1 MKELKV
7 FFTKT
12 PTGGIFLALILVCT
26 LFSSMTSRFLTPTN
40 ISVILNQVSVNAIL
54 AFGVTFVIIA
64 GGIDLSLGSLVAV
77 CGVVVALLSQNNEYS
92 LWLAII
98 GTLIAGIALGALNG
112 IIVVLTKVPPFIVT
126 LGTMTIGRGVALILS
141 KGRPISELNES
152 LNFLGNGDLFGIP
165 IPILFLVLSYATCH
179 ILLTKTI
186 FGRYVKAIG
195 GNEMASY
202 VAGVRVN
209 RIKLYVY
216 MISGLFAA
224 LAGILLTARINTGQ
238 PNAGLGFELDAI
250 AAVIIGGTSTRG
262 GKGTITGTLLGVLFI
277 GVINNG
283 LDLINVSA
291 YWQQVIMGGIIIL
304 AVVLDGL
311 YQKLKMN
318 I

>member
-1 MKELKV
+1 MKELKA

-12 PTGGIFLALILVCT
+12 PTGGIFLALILVCA

-112 IIVVLTKVPPFIVT
+112 FIVVLTKVPPFIVT

-141 KGRPISELNES
+141 NGRPISDLNES
-152 LNFLGNGDLFGIP
+152 LNFLGNGDLLGIP

>member
-1 MKELKV
+1 MKELKS
-7 FFTKT
+7 FFTKS
-12 PTGGIFLALILVCT
+12 PTGGIFLALILVCA

-92 LWLAII
+92 LWLAIM
-98 GTLIAGIALGALNG
+98 GTLVAGLALGALNG

-141 KGRPISELNES
+141 KGRPISDLNES
-152 LNFLGNGDLFGIP
+152 LNFLGNGDLLGIP

-238 PNAGLGFELDAI
+238 PNAGFGFELDAI

>member
-1 MKELKV
+1 MKELKS

-12 PTGGIFLALILVCT
+12 PTGGIFLALILVCA

-112 IIVVLTKVPPFIVT
+112 FIVVLTKVPPFIVT

-141 KGRPISELNES
+141 KGRPISDLNES

-165 IPILFLVLSYATCH
+165 IPILFLVLSFATCH

>member
-1 MKELKV
+1 MKELKA
-7 FFTKT
+7 FFTKS
-12 PTGGIFLALILVCT
+12 PTGGIFLALILVCV

-77 CGVVVALLSQNNEYS
+77 CGVVVALLSQNNEYA
-92 LWLAII
+92 LWLAIF
-98 GTLIAGIALGALNG
+98 GTLLAGIALGALNG

-141 KGRPISELNES
+141 KGRPISDLNES
-152 LNFLGNGDLFGIP
+152 LNFLGNGDLLGVP
-165 IPILFLVLSYATCH
+165 IPIIFLVLSFATCH
-179 ILLTKTI
+179 VLLTKTI

-195 GNEMASY
+195 GNEMASF

-250 AAVIIGGTSTRG
+250 AAVIIGGTSNRG

>member
-1 MKELKV
+1 MKELKE

-12 PTGGIFLALILVCT
+12 PTGGIFLALILVCA

-141 KGRPISELNES
+141 KGRPISDLNES
-152 LNFLGNGDLFGIP
+152 LNFLGNGDLFGIT

>member
-1 MKELKV
+1 MKELKA

-12 PTGGIFLALILVCT
+12 PTGGIFLALILVCA
-26 LFSSMTSRFLTPTN
+26 LFSSMTSRFLTTTN

-92 LWLAII
+92 LWIAVI
-98 GTLIAGIALGALNG
+98 GTLLAGLTLGALNG

-141 KGRPISELNES
+141 KGRPISDLNES
-152 LNFLGNGDLFGIP
+152 LNFLGSENLFGIP

-195 GNEMASY
+195 GNEMASF

>member
-1 MKELKV
+1 MKELKA

-12 PTGGIFLALILVCT
+12 PTGGIFLALILVCA
-26 LFSSMTSRFLTPTN
+26 LFSSMTSRFLTTTN
-40 ISVILNQVSVNAIL
+40 LSVILNQVSVNAIL

-92 LWLAII
+92 LWIAII
-98 GTLIAGIALGALNG
+98 GTLVAGLALGALNG

-126 LGTMTIGRGVALILS
+126 LGTMTIGRGMALILS
-141 KGRPISELNES
+141 KGRPISDL
-152 LNFLGNGDLFGIP
+152 NGDLFGIP
-165 IPILFLVLSYATCH
+165 IPILFLVLSYGTCH
-179 ILLTKTI
+179 LLLTKTV

>member
-7 FFTKT
+7 FFTKS
-12 PTGGIFLALILVCT
+12 PTGGIFLALILICA

-77 CGVVVALLSQNNEYS
+77 CGVVVALLSQNNEYA
-92 LWLAII
+92 LWLAIL
-98 GTLIAGIALGALNG
+98 GTLVVGIALGALNG

-141 KGRPISELNES
+141 KGRPISDLNES
-152 LNFLGNGDLFGIP
+152 LNFLGNGDLLGIP
-165 IPILFLVLSYATCH
+165 IPIIFLVLSFATCH

-195 GNEMASY
+195 GNEMASF

>member
-1 MKELKV
+1 MKELKA

-12 PTGGIFLALILVCT
+12 PTGGIFLALILVCA

-77 CGVVVALLSQNNEYS
+77 CGVVVALFSQHNEFS
-92 LWLAII
+92 LWLAIF

-141 KGRPISELNES
+141 KGRPISDLNES

-195 GNEMASY
+195 GNEMASF

>member
-1 MKELKV
+1 MKEIKS
-7 FFTKT
+7 FFTKS
-12 PTGGIFLALILVCT
+12 PTGGIFLALLLVCV

-77 CGVVVALLSQNNEYS
+77 CGVVIALLSQNNEYS
-92 LWLAII
+92 LWLAIM
-98 GTLIAGIALGALNG
+98 GTLAAGIALGALNG
-112 IIVVLTKVPPFIVT
+112 FIVVLTKVPPFIVT

-141 KGRPISELNES
+141 KGRPISDLNES

-165 IPILFLVLSYATCH
+165 IPIIFLVLSCGACH
-179 ILLTKTI
+179 LLLTNTV

-291 YWQQVIMGGIIIL
+291 YWQQVIMGGIIIS

>member
-1 MKELKV
+1 MKELKA

-12 PTGGIFLALILVCT
+12 PTGGIFLALILVCA

-64 GGIDLSLGSLVAV
+64 GGIDLSLGSLMAV

-112 IIVVLTKVPPFIVT
+112 FIVVLTKVPPFIVT

-141 KGRPISELNES
+141 MGRPISDLNES

>member
-1 MKELKV
+1 MKELKA
-7 FFTKT
+7 FFTKS
-12 PTGGIFLALILVCT
+12 PTGGIFLALILVCV

-77 CGVVVALLSQNNEYS
+77 CGVVVALLSQNNEYA
-92 LWLAII
+92 LWLAIF
-98 GTLIAGIALGALNG
+98 GTLLAGIALGALNG

-141 KGRPISELNES
+141 KGRPISDLNES
-152 LNFLGNGDLFGIP
+152 LNFLGNGDLLGVP
-165 IPILFLVLSYATCH
+165 IPIIFLVLSFATCH
-179 ILLTKTI
+179 VLLTKTI

-195 GNEMASY
+195 GNEMASF

>member
-1 MKELKV
+1 MKELKA
-7 FFTKT
+7 FFTKS
-12 PTGGIFLALILVCT
+12 PTGGIFLALILVCV
-26 LFSSMTSRFLTPTN
+26 LFSSMTSRFLTGTN
-40 ISVILNQVSVNAIL
+40 LSVILNQVSVNAIL

-77 CGVVVALLSQNNEYS
+77 CGVVVALLSQNNEFS
-92 LWLAII
+92 LWIAVI
-98 GTLIAGIALGALNG
+98 GTLVAGLALGALNG

-126 LGTMTIGRGVALILS
+126 LGTMTIGRGFALILS
-141 KGRPISELNES
+141 KGRPISDLNES
-152 LNFLGNGDLFGIP
+152 LNFLGNGNLLGVP
-165 IPILFLVLSYATCH
+165 IPIIFLVLSYVACH

-195 GNEMASY
+195 GNEMASF

-216 MISGLFAA
+216 VISGLFAA

-311 YQKLKMN
+311 YQKLKTN

>member
-1 MKELKV
+1 MKELKA

-12 PTGGIFLALILVCT
+12 PTGGIFLALILVCA

-112 IIVVLTKVPPFIVT
+112 FIVVLTKVPPFIVT

-141 KGRPISELNES
+141 KGRPISDLNES

-165 IPILFLVLSYATCH
+165 IPILFLVLSYASCH

>member
-1 MKELKV
+1 MKELKA

-12 PTGGIFLALILVCT
+12 PTGGIFLALILVCA

-112 IIVVLTKVPPFIVT
+112 IIVVFTKVPPFIVT